1 MTVFKNFW
9 QKEDV
14 AAPRSGLSTFN
25 IERVFCAVAQ
35 VAAEVSVLRHQ
46 MLGDAHAESRD
57 SVDMLSALS
66 ALHRQIHDVRLL
78 IGDDDDVHGPS
89 LIFCASVETHSA
101 CHTVSH

>member
-1 MTVFKNFW
+1 
-9 QKEDV
+9 
-14 AAPRSGLSTFN
+14 
-25 IERVFCAVAQ
+25 
-35 VAAEVSVLRHQ
+35 

-78 IGDDDDVHGPS
+78 IGDDDDVHI
-89 LIFCASVETHSA
+89 IFCASVETHSA